1 MDRNSSFIKRADPF
15 KLPIASR
22 NALIAPFQVMEMMKT
37 ASQLQVAGE
46 DVIHMS
52 IGEPDFTAP
61 APVQE
66 ALVQAVAEGKS
77 AYTPALGIPPLR
89 EAIAQFYQDRFKVW
103 IDPARIVIT
112 AGASGAMLLG
122 LAALVEQGDEV
133 LLPDPSYPCNRHFVA
148 VLGATAKLLACGPE
162 QRFQL
167 TAHQLIAH
175 WTEKTRGVLIASPS
189 NPTGTTIAWA
199 ELQAIQQEVI
209 KRNGFLM
216 VDEIYQSLSYE
227 QTLTHRLKSAL
238 SLPEADQN
246 VVVLNSFSKY
256 FNMTGWRLGWMVLP
270 PAMLPNI
277 EKLAQNL
284 FICPSALAQQAA
296 LACFRP
302 DTLAIYEARRLQF
315 EQRRNYLLPALASLG
330 FKTPVTPDGAFYIYA
345 DTRALGPSSET
356 VANHLLENAKVCIVP
371 GKDFGFAAPEQ
382 YVRFSYATSLARL
395 EEAVERMRRVL

>member
-1 MDRNSSFIKRADPF
+1 MPFIKRVDPF

-37 ASQLQVAGE
+37 ASQWQTAGE

-61 APVQE
+61 PSVQQ
-66 ALVQAVAEGKS
+66 ALLQAVAEGKT
-77 AYTPALGIPPLR
+77 AYTPALGIPSLR
-89 EAIAQFYQDRFKVW
+89 EAIAQFYQDRFDVW
-103 IDPARIVIT
+103 VDPARIVIT

-122 LAALVEQGDEV
+122 LATLVGQGDEV
-133 LLPDPSYPCNRHFVA
+133 LLPDPSYPCNRHFIA
-148 VLGATAKLLACGPE
+148 VVGATAKLLACGPE

-167 TAHQLIAH
+167 TATQLTSH
-175 WTEKTRGVLIASPS
+175 WSEKTRGVLIASPS
-189 NPTGTTIAWA
+189 NPTGTTIAWS
-199 ELQAIQQEVI
+199 ELQAIQEEVI

-216 VDEIYQSLSYE
+216 VDEIYQGLRYE
-227 QTLTHRLKSAL
+227 QTLGNTPKSAL
-238 SLPEADQN
+238 SLEQADQN
-246 VVVLNSFSKY
+246 VIVLNSFSKY

-270 PAMLPNI
+270 SVMLPNI

-296 LACFRP
+296 LACFRT
-302 DTLAIYEARRLQF
+302 DTLAIYETRRLQF

-330 FKTPVTPDGAFYIYA
+330 FKIPVAPDGAFYIYA
-345 DTRALGPSSET
+345 DTSALAPSSET
-356 VANHLLENAKVCIVP
+356 LANRLLDNAKVCIVP

>member
-1 MDRNSSFIKRADPF
+1 MPFIKRVDPF

-37 ASQLQVAGE
+37 ASQWQTAGE

-61 APVQE
+61 PSVQQ
-66 ALVQAVAEGKS
+66 ALLQAVAEGKT
-77 AYTPALGIPPLR
+77 AYTPALGIPSLR
-89 EAIAQFYQDRFKVW
+89 EAIAQFYQDRFNIWV
-103 IDPARIVIT
+103 DPARIVIT

-122 LAALVEQGDEV
+122 LATLVGQGDEV
-133 LLPDPSYPCNRHFVA
+133 LLPDPSYPCNRHFIA
-148 VLGATAKLLACGPE
+148 VVGATAKLLACGPE

-167 TAHQLIAH
+167 TATQLTSH
-175 WTEKTRGVLIASPS
+175 WSEKTRGVLIASPS
-189 NPTGTTIAWA
+189 NPTGTTIAWP
-199 ELQAIQQEVI
+199 ELQAIQEEVI

-216 VDEIYQSLSYE
+216 VDEIYQGLRYE
-227 QTLTHRLKSAL
+227 QTLGNTPKSAL
-238 SLPEADQN
+238 SLEQADQN
-246 VVVLNSFSKY
+246 VIVLNSFSKY

-270 PAMLPNI
+270 SVMLPNI

-296 LACFRP
+296 LACFRT
-302 DTLAIYEARRLQF
+302 DSLAIYETRRLQF

-330 FKTPVTPDGAFYIYA
+330 FKIPVAPDGAFYIYA
-345 DTRALGPSSET
+345 DTSALAPSSET
-356 VANHLLENAKVCIVP
+356 LANRLLDNAKVCIVP